1 MSLISALVSVL
12 RAAPVIERFVL
23 LLGDRIREAKAKAN
37 REEKFDH
44 IDAAM
49 RRANGMPDSEA
60 GKRPEA
66 D

>member
-1 MSLISALVSVL
+1 M
-12 RAAPVIERFVL
+12 IERFVL

>member
-1 MSLISALVSVL
+1 MGFISALVSVL

-23 LLGDRIREAKAKAN
+23 LLGDRIRAARAKAN
-37 REEKFDH
+37 HEEKLDH

-49 RRANGMPDSEA
+49 RRANGMQDSKTGE
-60 GKRPEA
+60 RPEA